1 MGRKLKTSSEALTTF
16 ELKIMTII
24 WKLGSASVHAVL
36 ENLRKDQD
44 FAYTTI
50 STMMRVLEQKGVL
63 ESVKNGKT
71 HVYVPI
77 LEREAYGSFVLNQ
90 VIKELFAD
98 QPSLLF
104 EKMLKEDLLNKA
116 DLAEAKLLISI
127 ALEKK

>member
-1 MGRKLKTSSEALTTF
+1 MGRKAKALGDSLTTF

-36 ENLRKDQD
+36 EQLSKDQD

-50 STMMRVLEQKGVL
+50 STMMRVLENKGVL

-77 LEREAYGSFVLNQ
+77 LERETYGSYALNQ
-90 VIKELFAD
+90 MINELFAE

-104 EKMLKEDLLNKA
+104 EKMLEDNLLTKA
-116 DLAEAKLLISI
+116 DLAEAKLLIQK
-127 ALEKK
+127 ALEK